1 MAQTGIN
8 GHTLNQQTSL
18 AITQSTMETKGD
30 FQQQEVPDDVSDQ
43 KSTTGG
49 MADIKKK
56 KEVPAKQTNQNQ
68 TLEKLEVDFLLGML
82 LR

>member
-8 GHTLNQQTSL
+8 GHTLNQQTSI
-18 AITQSTMETKGD
+18 AITQSTMETIGD
-30 FQQQEVPDDVSDQ
+30 LQQEEVPDEVSEK

-49 MADIKKK
+49 MADIKQK
-56 KEVPAKQTNQNQ
+56 KEEPAKQTNQNQ